1 MEVVPVL
8 DAYGTRI
15 GTRTRQT
22 GYIYSRNVR
31 SRTDPAANMYRP
43 PSYAKTKSSYG
54 RKKPISTSKAL
65 ATAKR
70 HNFKVNVERVM
81 ARRVEVKKAQVT
93 ANPIN
98 VASYSVSDTM
108 NVASMIPY
116 NNITQGTG
124 QSNRIGNRIRTRSCK
139 FSFVISPNSFSTT
152 LNNPSLPQEV
162 IIYFGVVKNSKAITP
177 VSADF
182 TRLFQNNGTQTAPQ
196 GQLLDLTQ
204 EINSDY
210 WTIRKICRYK
220 VGTANYAGA
229 GTSPNDQ
236 TFANNDFKLNIV
248 RTLDLTSICPKL
260 LIFNDTVAQPTND
273 GLFMFVQ
280 CVPANGSVGS
290 SLRPLR
296 MEYCIRYSYEDA

>member
-1 MEVVPVL
+1 MEVVPVV

-54 RKKPISTSKAL
+54 RKKPITASKAL

-81 ARRVEVKKAQVT
+81 QRRVEVKKAQVT

-98 VASYSVSDTM
+98 VTSYFVSNSM

-139 FSFVISPNSFSTT
+139 FSFVISPNSYNAT
-152 LNNPSLPQEV
+152 LNNPMLPQEV
-162 IIYFGVVKNSKAITP
+162 IIYFGVVKNSKAIEPT
-177 VSADF
+177 STDF
-182 TRLFQNNGTQTAPQ
+182 SRLFQNNGSQTAPN
-196 GQLLDLTQ
+196 GTLLDLTQ
-204 EINSDY
+204 EFNTDY
-210 WTIRKICRYK
+210 WTIRKVVRYK
-220 VGTANYAGA
+220 VGTANYG
-229 GTSPNDQ
+229 GTGSSPNDQ
-236 TFANNDFKLNIV
+236 SFANNDFKLNIV
-248 RTLDLTSICPKL
+248 RTLDLTSICPKQL
-260 LIFNDTVAQPTND
+260 MFNDTVAQPTND
-273 GLFMFVQ
+273 GLFMWVQ
-280 CVPANGSVGS
+280 CVPANGSQGS